1 VRGKRLNVLDSLIA
15 IDKQAFLLVNHALAH
30 PWIGYFFDVVTRL
43 GEGWNAGLLTA
54 CFLALYDRRA
64 FSRHF
69 PLIVLSM
76 IIGGSVNS
84 LFKDIFDRPRP
95 LKEFSHMIKS
105 GAEWVNV
112 VGPALM
118 SRSFPSGH
126 SQTAFAVVA
135 YLVLLYKSRV
145 IRLAVISL
153 GCLVGLS
160 RLAVGAHFPLDVLG
174 GACVGSAVSAIIWFA
189 WKKIEP
195 EAPKTGSKTG
205 PAANS
210 AESSG

>member
-1 VRGKRLNVLDSLIA
+1 MLQSLLA
-15 IDKQAFLLVNHALAH
+15 MDKQAFLLVNHALAH
-30 PWIGYFFDVVTRL
+30 PWLGYFFDVVTRL
-43 GEGWNAGLLTA
+43 GEGWNAGVLTA

-76 IIGGSVNS
+76 IVGGSINS
-84 LFKDIFDRPRP
+84 FIKDIFDRPRP
-95 LKEFSHMIKS
+95 LNEFSHMIKS
-105 GAEWVNV
+105 GTEWVNV

-135 YLVLLYKSRV
+135 YLVLLYKSRAV
-145 IRLAVISL
+145 RLAVISL
-153 GCLVGLS
+153 GCLVGIS

-174 GACVGSAVSAIIWFA
+174 GACVGSAVSIIIWLV

-195 EAPKTGSKTG
+195 ETSKTENRTCL
-205 PAANS
+205 P
-210 AESSG
+210 